1 MREMEVW
8 ITADSL
14 KKKRGYAG
22 ARLTLP
28 AGRET
33 IRDAMQRAHV
43 QENESY
49 QVEYTSGWP
58 GFLTNILEMDTG
70 TEHGLEEINL
80 LAYQLSRMNSEQ
92 MDTFEGAV
100 ALRAEEKGSGP
111 FTLKEL
117 INFTYNLNCYE
128 FYPGVTNDIALGIV
142 CIEGEMME
150 FLEHLP
156 EENFKFLD
164 PQKVGKEFR
173 RGDQGTFTQKG
184 YVCKNGK
191 PFQEM
196 YDGNQYPEIPDM
208 RKGLIS
214 VRLVSLAHQDEQGVW
229 LDLPADEQAMRQV
242 LTALKERS
250 FDYCLIAENKGSAV
264 PFSLIGD
271 EEIGKLNLL
280 AERVQAFPDSR
291 TLAKYKAAMELEH
304 CDDLD
309 LALDIAANLDSY
321 NFDQKIFSPAR
332 HAEYLLEEA
341 GFDTEDPAFK
351 RFDFEGFG
359 ERKLKEISYIPTA
372 YGLISRNEIPFRQ
385 EYTRP
390 QQGMKLQ

>member
-14 KKKRGYAG
+14 EKKRGYSG

-28 AGRET
+28 AGQET

-58 GFLTNILEMDTG
+58 EFLVRILEGQTKCRLD
-70 TEHGLEEINL
+70 EINL
-80 LAYQLSRMNSEQ
+80 LAYQLSRMAQEQ
-92 MDTFEGAV
+92 MDTMEGAI
-100 ALRAEEKGSGP
+100 ALRIEEDVGSP
-111 FTLKEL
+111 VTMKEV
-117 INFTYNLNCYE
+117 INFTYNLDCYD
-128 FYPGVTNDIALGIV
+128 FHPGVIDDEDLGEI
-142 CIEGEMME
+142 CIDGGM
-150 FLEHLP
+150 LELFKKLP
-156 EENFKFLD
+156 DDVVELLD
-164 PQKVGKEFR
+164 PQKVGAELR
-173 RGDQGTFTQKG
+173 RSDQGTYTSKG
-184 YVCKNGK
+184 YVFRCEGN
-191 PFQEM
+191 FQEI
-196 YDGNQYPEIPDM
+196 YDGSQCPEIPDI
-208 RKGLIS
+208 RTGIIS

-229 LDLPADEQAMRQV
+229 LDLPADEQTMKQA
-242 LTALKERS
+242 LTTLKERS
-250 FDYCLIAENKGSAV
+250 FDYCLIAENKGSAM

-291 TLAKYKAAMELEH
+291 TLAKYKAAMELER

-309 LALDIAANLDSY
+309 LALDIVANLDSY

-332 HAEYLLEEA
+332 YAEYLLDEA

-351 RFDFEGFG
+351 WFDFEGFG

-385 EYTRP
+385 EYSRP

>member
-1 MREMEVW
+1 MKEMEVW
-8 ITADSL
+8 ITADRL
-14 KKKRGYAG
+14 KKKRGYFG

-28 AGRET
+28 AGQET
-33 IRDAMQRAHV
+33 IRDALQRAHV

-58 GFLTNILEMDTG
+58 GFLTNILEIDID
-70 TEHGLEEINL
+70 TEHRLEEVNL

-92 MDTFEGAV
+92 MDTFEGTI
-100 ALRAEEKGSGP
+100 ALWTEEKGSGP
-111 FTLKEL
+111 FTMKEL
-117 INFTYNLNCYE
+117 INLTYSLNCYE
-128 FYPGVTNDIALGIV
+128 FYPGVTNDTALGIV

-150 FLEHLP
+150 FLEYLP
-156 EENFKFLD
+156 EENFQFLD

-173 RGDQGTFTQKG
+173 RGNQGIFTQKG
-184 YVCKNGK
+184 YVCKNGET
-191 PFQEM
+191 FQEI

-229 LDLPADEQAMRQV
+229 LDLPADEQEMKRV
-242 LTALKERS
+242 LDTLKERS
-250 FDYCLIAENKGSAV
+250 FDYCLIAENRGPAV
-264 PFSLIGD
+264 PFSIIGD

-291 TLAKYKAAMELEH
+291 RLAKYKAAMELEH

-321 NFDQKIFSPAR
+321 NFDQEIFSPAR
-332 HAEYLLEEA
+332 YAEYLLEEA

-351 RFDFEGFG
+351 WFDFEGFG
-359 ERKLKEISYIPTA
+359 ERKLKEIGYLPTA